1 MLMPYAH
8 WIKMVPSRSIAHR
21 SHALKNCYLNE
32 FLSHMCSLSFCLL
45 PHLFLFHRLPA
56 AWFARSQNKRHNA
69 ATKLQKRSVD
79 VLPLKF
85 DFTACLRT
93 HLFSVC
99 VCMCFDIC
107 MKNSSII
114 PVPAVCFRHFT
125 LSKLFL
131 LHFHFHNFFFVFC
144 SFLFFRVSFVRS
156 FVHSFRFSRS
166 QEDCN
171 IFRSIGRSAC
181 ACSYVLSMVLL
192 SLLVFTSILHS
203 CYGLCNTWLY
213 CIH

>member
-1 MLMPYAH
+1 
-8 WIKMVPSRSIAHR
+8 
-21 SHALKNCYLNE
+21 
-32 FLSHMCSLSFCLL
+32 MCSLSFCLL

-144 SFLFFRVSFVRS
+144 SFLFFRVSFVRLFILFGS
-156 FVHSFRFSRS
+156 LDLKKIVIYFVQSVGRHALVHMFCLWFFSHFLYSHPFFIRVMVYVTLDFTVYTSSHTHASVYFR
-166 QEDCN
+166 
-171 IFRSIGRSAC
+171 G
-181 ACSYVLSMVLL
+181 
-192 SLLVFTSILHS
+192 
-203 CYGLCNTWLY
+203 
-213 CIH
+213 